1 MTVLINTHGA
11 QVDVP
16 PAVVD
21 DYLKQGWR
29 RPGQSLEAP
38 PLEKPKTRPRRP
50 RK

>member
-1 MTVLINTHGA
+1 MALLINHLGSR
-11 QVDVP
+11 VDVP
-16 PAVVD
+16 EAVVD

-38 PLEKPKTRPRRP
+38 PLEQPKTRARRP